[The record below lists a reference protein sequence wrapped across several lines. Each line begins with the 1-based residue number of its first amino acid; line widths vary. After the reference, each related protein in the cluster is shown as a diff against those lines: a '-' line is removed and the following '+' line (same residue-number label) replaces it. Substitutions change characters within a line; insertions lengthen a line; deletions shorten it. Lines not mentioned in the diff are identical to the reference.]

1 MQLLL
6 LSGIS
11 TCFQVVSQTLGQVTH
26 VLLTHPPLAFPAWSP
41 KWICWFSS
49 LDLHVLGTPPAF
61 VLSQD
66 QTLIFKSLND
76 CSFFFKIFVSKFIAC
91 ELTSLFV
98 WVFTPAHFSETLFS
112 FQGTTSVRSFTS
124 DSFHIISNS
133 FVLCQELFW
142 IYFFAFKFLTWR
154 QLNILPEVFL
164 SCKLFLKYF
173 FISFCLPASVSLS
186 LKSDFINIPDLF
198 FFGKYF
204 FAKN

>member
-26 VLLTHPPLAFPAWSP
+26 VLLTHPPLAFPASSP

-76 CSFFFKIFVSKFIAC
+76 CSFLFKIFVSKFIAC

-112 FQGTTSVRSFTS
+112 FQCTTSVRSFTS
-124 DSFHIISNS
+124 DSFYIISNS

-142 IYFFAFKFLTWR
+142 IYFCLQVLNLTTVKYITRSFYLLQAFFE
-154 QLNILPEVFL
+154 I
-164 SCKLFLKYF
+164 F

-204 FAKN
+204 LIKK